1 MVDWWG
7 YTSSMRVRILLT
19 PKLCHLLYYSTEAG
33 VHTPA
38 SFSCLLNISTVP
50 TFESRQLWI
59 TAWHLGRYIVLMQ
72 KHFYHICFVSNL
84 LHAKMTFFKINF
96 IDWCV
101 SVTVLLILINFF
113 EKLFIFTKKSWLIS
127 STQNLSIIANVN
139 SWAFVFLII
148 EKVGL
153 A

>member
-1 MVDWWG
+1 
-7 YTSSMRVRILLT
+7 MRVRILLT

-113 EKLFIFTKKSWLIS
+113 EIFFLYFIRIFMLFF
-127 STQNLSIIANVN
+127 NL
-139 SWAFVFLII
+139 FFLLFLICNYSLFYI
-148 EKVGL
+148 LYTYLKNIINSL
-153 A
+153 F